1 MVEVDLRSRHRGLGE
16 EGLQIAMHPFPQ
28 IGYVIQDVSASSF
41 GEETVICGN
50 DDSPVEEGEI
60 KVPVCEEEGEERGP
74 GDLHS
79 LSK

>member
-1 MVEVDLRSRHRGLGE
+1 
-16 EGLQIAMHPFPQ
+16 MHPFPQ
-28 IGYVIQDVSASSF
+28 IYYVVQDISASSF

-50 DDSPVEEGEI
+50 DDSAVVKGEV

-74 GDLHS
+74 GNLHG